1 LNGVLGLAEVLQE
14 EGLGESRLDRVLLMH
29 ESGEALRALLNE
41 NFDLSDIESGSMQLA
56 PRPTD
61 IRKLIARTVV
71 I

>member
-1 LNGVLGLAEVLQE
+1 
-14 EGLGESRLDRVLLMH
+14 MH

-61 IRKLIARTVV
+61 IRKLIARPVA